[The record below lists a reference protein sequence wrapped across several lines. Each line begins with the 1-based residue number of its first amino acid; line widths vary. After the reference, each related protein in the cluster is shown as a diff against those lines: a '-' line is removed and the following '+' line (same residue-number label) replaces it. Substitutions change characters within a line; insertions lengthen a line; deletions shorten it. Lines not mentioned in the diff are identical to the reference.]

1 MGHLRSP
8 VKTIVGI
15 SVERLTQGS
24 FSGMAEPAR
33 GQEERAEESL
43 AWVLP
48 GKGLVQAGAVAVPG
62 AAVIQ
67 QLFVIIC

>member
-1 MGHLRSP
+1 MRSP
-8 VKTIVGI
+8 VKTIAGT
-15 SVERLTQGS
+15 SGERLIQGS
-24 FSGMAEPAR
+24 FTGVAEPAR
-33 GQEERAEESL
+33 EQEERAEESL

-48 GKGLVQAGAVAVPG
+48 GKGLVQAGTVAVSG

>member
-8 VKTIVGI
+8 VKTIAGT
-15 SVERLTQGS
+15 SGERLIQGS
-24 FSGMAEPAR
+24 FPGMAEPAR
-33 GQEERAEESL
+33 EQEERAEESL

-48 GKGLVQAGAVAVPG
+48 GKGLVQAGVMAVSG

>member
-1 MGHLRSP
+1 
-8 VKTIVGI
+8 
-15 SVERLTQGS
+15 
-24 FSGMAEPAR
+24 MAEPAR
-33 GQEERAEESL
+33 EQEERAEESL

-48 GKGLVQAGAVAVPG
+48 GKGLVQAGAMAVSG